1 VIKEARGELKDFFIE
16 LFKKGRE
23 EAGNLDFGLEKID
36 EHEIEYRVKQILA
49 KLKLDGWAVI
59 MDATPEILE
68 RVTKDGIYQ
77 AMLQV
82 GLSGEELTEKV
93 SKIAVDYARSRGA
106 ELVGKRLLPDG
117 TIIDNPNR
125 DWAITDSTRD
135 LLRGDITKAIEEG
148 WSTKKLQD
156 EIEKNYGFSEER
168 AEMIARTE
176 TAFADTRGNAIAY
189 KESGLVSAKKWILG
203 SNHPDMDECDMAA
216 DAGAVPF
223 AENFPGVDVSEP
235 PAHPHCLCDFIP
247 VLEGE
252 ED

>member
-1 VIKEARGELKDFFIE
+1 
-16 LFKKGRE
+16 
-23 EAGNLDFGLEKID
+23 
-36 EHEIEYRVKQILA
+36 
-49 KLKLDGWAVI
+49 
-59 MDATPEILE
+59 MDATPEIIE

-82 GLSGEELTEKV
+82 GLSGEEMSDKV
-93 SKIAVDYARSRGA
+93 SKMAVDYAKSRGA

-125 DWAITDSTRD
+125 AWAITDSTRD
-135 LLRGDITKAIEEG
+135 MLRADISQAIEEG

-156 EIEKNYGFSEER
+156 RLYENFAFSDER

-189 KESGLVSAKKWILG
+189 KESGLVSGKKWILG
-203 SNHPDMDECDMAA
+203 SNHPDMDECDIAA
-216 DAGAVPF
+216 SAGAIAF
-223 AENFPGVDVSEP
+223 TENFPGVDLPEP

-247 VLEGE
+247 IVQGE
-252 ED
+252 EE